1 MSESPAETLRRA
13 AEKMRGLAN
22 AATPSPWRTHDT
34 YVHDGGYTATVLAG
48 DGNDT
53 RPVAWA
59 PSFSN
64 DPNEIDRQAYPD
76 AIYIAAVHPGVMLL
90 IADQWD
96 AVADLAAISLKHWE
110 DGALAHVSQ
119 PTAIETTAIAAA
131 REFLGEA
138 VVLGDD
144 EDGYE
149 TDADPK
155 PRDGDRGTCA
165 ICGGEI
171 HYWEYTRWNGVEDDV
186 LDSRWSHVEHP
197 ADGHDAEIGGPA

>member
-48 DGNDT
+48 DGNNT

-76 AIYIAAVHPGVMLL
+76 AIYIAAIHPGIALL

-96 AVADLAAISLKHWE
+96 AVADVMAFEQRVS
-110 DGALAHVSQ
+110 GAST
-119 PTAIETTAIAAA
+119 PSFIEAKALDAA
-131 REFLGEA
+131 RLFLGEEVA
-138 VVLGDD
+138 
-144 EDGYE
+144 
-149 TDADPK
+149 
-155 PRDGDRGTCA
+155 
-165 ICGGEI
+165 
-171 HYWEYTRWNGVEDDV
+171 
-186 LDSRWSHVEHP
+186 S
-197 ADGHDAEIGGPA
+197 